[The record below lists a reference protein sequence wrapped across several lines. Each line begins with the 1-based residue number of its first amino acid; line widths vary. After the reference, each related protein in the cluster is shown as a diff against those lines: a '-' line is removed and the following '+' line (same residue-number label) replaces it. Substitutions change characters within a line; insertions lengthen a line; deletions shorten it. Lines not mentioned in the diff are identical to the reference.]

1 MHNKIKWSHTRRYNK
16 RNHFFDNNWVGRV
29 RVFPVPRLAS
39 LPSQLGAKVVDYPI
53 VMKPD
58 LGYVSKSSG
67 QIELY
72 KANHTGE
79 IKGVSLTVRTC
90 KNVKTIPDH
99 QFGELYYHKDTS
111 SKMVLQCKCRF
122 LSTFMV

>member
-1 MHNKIKWSHTRRYNK
+1 
-16 RNHFFDNNWVGRV
+16 
-29 RVFPVPRLAS
+29 
-39 LPSQLGAKVVDYPI
+39 
-53 VMKPD
+53 MKPD
-58 LGYVSKSSG
+58 LGYVSKASG

-111 SKMVLQCKCRF
+111 SKRYCSVNVGLLVRLWCKWVSYTDINVILIISLQATDH
-122 LSTFMV
+122 LSERKKIT